1 MKTKMISRAR
11 YSAAFRF
18 QLSTTVMTA
27 TIAMALWFG
36 AGMFVPSA
44 HAATGDADDQAM
56 VDCMLPGRI
65 QRLNNNVTIMGA
77 RHPIRTTPA
86 DCHVRGGEYHAVDR
100 SAEIARAAEADR
112 IAEADRMAKASRI
125 AKPHRATRAHRIAK
139 PHRTA
144 KTIQS
149 MPTK

>member
-1 MKTKMISRAR
+1 MNPFAH

-18 QLSTTVMTA
+18 RFSTTLMTA

-36 AGMFVPSA
+36 AGMLAPAV

-65 QRLNNNVTIMGA
+65 QHLNNNVTIMGA
-77 RHPIRTTPA
+77 RHPIRTTRD
-86 DCHVRGGEYHAVDR
+86 DCHVRGGEFHAADR
-100 SAEIARAAEADR
+100 TAETERAAQSDR
-112 IAEADRMAKASRI
+112 IAEANRLAEANRV
-125 AKPHRATRAHRIAK
+125 AKPHRVARAHRTAK

-144 KTIQS
+144 KTVKS
-149 MPTK
+149 TPTK